1 MNPSPSLSRRT
12 IALTAA
18 LAALVVTLTAMPLAA
33 RQSPPTIAGKWRLAM
48 ATPHGEMTV
57 TIELALK
64 GTKVSGAMV
73 SEQFG
78 RLPLSGEYVDAK
90 LVFTVT
96 SDNGNLQFTG
106 KLKDKD
112 TLVGDMSGHAGDMPC
127 TAKRIVEK

>member
-1 MNPSPSLSRRT
+1 MIPSHSIRRRT

-18 LAALVVTLTAMPLAA
+18 LFALVALARPIAA
-33 RQSPPTIAGKWRLAM
+33 RQSAPTIAGKWRLTM

-57 TIELALK
+57 TLELALK

-78 RLPLSGEYVDAK
+78 RLPLSGEYVGAK
-90 LVFTVT
+90 LVFAVS
-96 SDNGNLQFTG
+96 SDNGNLEFIG

-112 TLVGDMSGHAGDMPC
+112 TLTGDMSGHAGDMPC
-127 TAKRIVEK
+127 TATRIVEK

>member
-1 MNPSPSLSRRT
+1 MIPSHSIRRGP

-18 LAALVVTLTAMPLAA
+18 FFALIALAGPISA
-33 RQSPPTIAGKWRLAM
+33 RQSTPTIAGKWRLAM

-57 TIELALK
+57 TLELALK

-90 LVFTVT
+90 LVFAVS
-96 SDNGNLQFTG
+96 SDNGDLEFTG

-112 TLVGDMSGHAGDMPC
+112 TLTGDMSGHAGDMPC